1 MWRTRRRGTHPNCTA
16 VQMETGWCHWA
27 AVSVALATRRWMA
40 IAGVRCCFGCLC
52 VGVFVLFLEQYS
64 ERKTNRKRNRDKRG
78 EGVASH

>member
-1 MWRTRRRGTHPNCTA
+1 
-16 VQMETGWCHWA
+16 
-27 AVSVALATRRWMA
+27 MA